1 MNLKYKSGTK
11 PINVESSSLI
21 TLKDHKKDLTTI
33 QPAHKSEKK
42 QIETNQPSNFRY
54 DK

>member
-1 MNLKYKSGTK
+1 MNPKYKSGTK
-11 PINVESSSLI
+11 PINAKSSSLK

-42 QIETNQPSNFRY
+42 QIDTNQQSNFRY